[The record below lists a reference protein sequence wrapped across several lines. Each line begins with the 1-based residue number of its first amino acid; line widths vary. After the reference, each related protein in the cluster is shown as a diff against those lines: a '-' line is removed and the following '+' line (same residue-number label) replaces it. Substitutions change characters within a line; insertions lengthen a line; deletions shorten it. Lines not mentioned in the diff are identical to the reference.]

1 MTVDDYFSIYTIPA
15 VLSWMSAAHVIY
27 KLKQILARCEI
38 PKLFIEGRGPYINTS
53 DAYLVLLKIQILF
66 LAGISEV
73 MLPPQQRGGRVTQT

>member
-38 PKLFIEGRGPYINTS
+38 PKLFIEYEDIIYATS
-53 DAYLVLLKIQILF
+53 SAK
-66 LAGISEV
+66 
-73 MLPPQQRGGRVTQT
+73 RR